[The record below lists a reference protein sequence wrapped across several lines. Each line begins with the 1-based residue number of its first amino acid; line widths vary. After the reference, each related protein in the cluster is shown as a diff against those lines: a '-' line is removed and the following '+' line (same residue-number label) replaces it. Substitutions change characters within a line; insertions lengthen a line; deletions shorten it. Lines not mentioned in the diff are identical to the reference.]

1 MTLVHYNPNTDTCSP
16 ANIGLKVHRVEGE
29 TDTVLAWADMSTYG
43 LTLQQSTNGGN
54 WGNVAQGDFNAYY
67 YGTVQAATWA
77 INGYEIRNFQ
87 LIDSTTS
94 AVYATA
100 AIGVASDGEDGT
112 NGTNGQD
119 GEDGEDGAPG
129 ATGRMF
135 RFRGKYVSGTE
146 YIANDSF
153 VDVVFFDDGYH
164 SETGKYGQYFYIN
177 YGSASTNKSGST
189 YYAPANADRL
199 GNSYDY
205 TSGIWVAAADFG
217 LIITDGIFADFAK
230 LGSAIMSGDYMFSMN
245 GYVNGVAKNNGAMM
259 GTTPAY
265 TRFMGDPTKL
275 GGTFTRSYITD
286 SPYSGSKDTL
296 AAKVVQKGVTISVT
310 VTGKATTGTLYVEIL
325 DSSGSRLKYMSFGST
340 EQTQTISYES
350 PADGTY
356 YIKAYCDAG
365 NRTASLSGTY
375 SFSGYFEP
383 NWWVDLKTGKMVA
396 AKGNFVVDAN
406 GDVHVKSGDVD
417 VKGTIRATSFFRNMN
432 FGDNSKVWKHVWSD
446 GTEDITATYY
456 SSGDDAWD
464 SSLGVYLVSQTYYGN
479 ADTDIFYV
487 NNEDVF
493 IPNPDNWEGKQVE
506 IYNAG
511 ASSNGSMRVKSN
523 NNTRSTLMRWPLMA
537 AFSGDL
543 SCGDA
548 SYIRMVC
555 RRDNGYNYWYIIEYR
570 KYDGTLYLPNV

>member
-1 MTLVHYNPNTDTCSP
+1 M
-16 ANIGLKVHRVEGE
+16 
-29 TDTVLAWADMSTYG
+29 
-43 LTLQQSTNGGN
+43 
-54 WGNVAQGDFNAYY
+54 
-67 YGTVQAATWA
+67 
-77 INGYEIRNFQ
+77 
-87 LIDSTTS
+87 
-94 AVYATA
+94 
-100 AIGVASDGEDGT
+100 
-112 NGTNGQD
+112 
-119 GEDGEDGAPG
+119 
-129 ATGRMF
+129 
-135 RFRGKYVSGTE
+135 
-146 YIANDSF
+146 
-153 VDVVFFDDGYH
+153 
-164 SETGKYGQYFYIN
+164 
-177 YGSASTNKSGST
+177 
-189 YYAPANADRL
+189 
-199 GNSYDY
+199 
-205 TSGIWVAAADFG
+205 
-217 LIITDGIFADFAK
+217 
-230 LGSAIMSGDYMFSMN
+230 
-245 GYVNGVAKNNGAMM
+245 
-259 GTTPAY
+259 
-265 TRFMGDPTKL
+265 
-275 GGTFTRSYITD
+275 
-286 SPYSGSKDTL
+286 
-296 AAKVVQKGVTISVT
+296 QKGVTISVT